1 MVLTVCLGE
10 KNVWAYQPIE
20 GGPTAPSTTSS
31 SPCSLPD
38 HPISQLLKK
47 LQCAVY
53 SALYPIVSRAAISA
67 TPAPGCCSLPPEA
80 NGLLAPGSRR
90 LRSSQSLY
98 CMLSPSEL
106 STAPRPLDGPPS
118 IPSIPTLHSGPL
130 DREADSSPAGPSSP
144 LVDASSHLPD
154 KDSSFED
161 LEQFLA
167 VSEPQTPGAK
177 REPLLECLKST
188 VKDIHNAIGEPAGP
202 SQELFPLHLPALKCN
217 LLPWTAKTSVYS
229 PAGASIH
236 SEEQDLAYPS
246 PSDHGWSWHGSS
258 GIWCQAQPFSTR

>member
-1 MVLTVCLGE
+1 MVLTFLGVR
-10 KNVWAYQPIE
+10 KMCGYDRCPP
-20 GGPTAPSTTSS
+20 GPTPEGHLACF

-53 SALYPIVSRAAISA
+53 SALYPVVSRAAICA
-67 TPAPGCCSLPPEA
+67 VPAPGSCSLPPEA

-98 CMLSPSEL
+98 CMLSPSEP
-106 STAPRPLDGPPS
+106 SAPPRALDGPPS
-118 IPSIPTLHSGPL
+118 TPSIPILHSGTL
-130 DREADSSPAGPSSP
+130 DREADGSPAGPSSP
-144 LVDASSHLPD
+144 LVGALPHLPD

-167 VSEPQTPGAK
+167 MSEPQTPGAK

-188 VKDIHNAIGEPAGP
+188 VKDIHNAIGEPAGTNTGP
-202 SQELFPLHLPALKCN
+202 APAAPASPQVLPG
-217 LLPWTAKTSVYS
+217 TARISAHPPT
-229 PAGASIH
+229 GASI
-236 SEEQDLAYPS
+236 QPRGAGPS
-246 PSDHGWSWHGSS
+246 LP
-258 GIWCQAQPFSTR
+258 

>member
-1 MVLTVCLGE
+1 M
-10 KNVWAYQPIE
+10 
-20 GGPTAPSTTSS
+20 GGHDRYPPGQALKAHLACF

-53 SALYPIVSRAAISA
+53 SALYPIVSRAATSA
-67 TPAPGCCSLPPEA
+67 APAPGSCSLPPEA

-98 CMLSPSEL
+98 CMLSPSEP
-106 STAPRPLDGPPS
+106 SAAPRVLDGPPPT
-118 IPSIPTLHSGPL
+118 PSVPTLHSGPL
-130 DREADSSPAGPSSP
+130 DREADGSPAGPSSP
-144 LVDASSHLPD
+144 LVDALSHLPD

-167 VSEPQTPGAK
+167 MSEPQTPGAK

-188 VKDIHNAIGEPAGP
+188 VKDIHNAIGEPAGTNTG
-202 SQELFPLHLPALKCN
+202 PAPVASTSLKCS
-217 LLPWTAKTSVYS
+217 LLPGTARTCVY
-229 PAGASIH
+229 PPTGASM
-236 SEEQDLAYPS
+236 QPRRAGPS
-246 PSDHGWSWHGSS
+246 LL
-258 GIWCQAQPFSTR
+258 

>member
-1 MVLTVCLGE
+1 MVLTFPGVRKMRGYDRCPPGLTPKGHL
-10 KNVWAYQPIE
+10 ACF
-20 GGPTAPSTTSS
+20 

-53 SALYPIVSRAAISA
+53 SALYPVVSRAAICA
-67 TPAPGCCSLPPEA
+67 VPAPGSCSLPPEA

-98 CMLSPSEL
+98 CMLSPSEP
-106 STAPRPLDGPPS
+106 SAAPRALDGPPS
-118 IPSIPTLHSGPL
+118 IPSIPTLHSGTL
-130 DREADSSPAGPSSP
+130 DREADGSPAGPSSP
-144 LVDASSHLPD
+144 LVGALPHLPD

-167 VSEPQTPGAK
+167 MSEPQTPGAK

-188 VKDIHNAIGEPAGP
+188 VKDIHNAIGEPAGTNTGP
-202 SQELFPLHLPALKCN
+202 ASVAPASPQVLPG
-217 LLPWTAKTSVYS
+217 TARISAHPPT
-229 PAGASIH
+229 GASI
-236 SEEQDLAYPS
+236 QPRGAGPS
-246 PSDHGWSWHGSS
+246 LP
-258 GIWCQAQPFSTR
+258 

>member
-1 MVLTVCLGE
+1 MVLALAGVRKMGGHDRCRPGQT
-10 KNVWAYQPIE
+10 PE
-20 GGPTAPSTTSS
+20 GHLACF

-53 SALYPIVSRAAISA
+53 SALYPVVSRAAVSA
-67 TPAPGCCSLPPEA
+67 VPAPGSCSLPPEA

-98 CMLSPSEL
+98 CMLCPPEP
-106 STAPRPLDGPPS
+106 STAPRALDGPPPT
-118 IPSIPTLHSGPL
+118 PSVPTLHSEAL
-130 DREADSSPAGPSSP
+130 DREADGSPAGPSSP
-144 LVDASSHLPD
+144 LLDALSHLPD

-167 VSEPQTPGAK
+167 LSEPQTPGAK

-188 VKDIHNAIGEPAGP
+188 VKDIHNAIGEPAGHRTCSNCVCQP
-202 SQELFPLHLPALKCN
+202 SSAACCPGQPRPLSTHPQEQAF
-217 LLPWTAKTSVYS
+217 S
-229 PAGASIH
+229 P
-236 SEEQDLAYPS
+236 EEQALVYLS
-246 PSDHGWSWHGSS
+246 
-258 GIWCQAQPFSTR
+258 AQTVGGAGVGA